1 MASSIKQKAYT
12 VILLAL
18 IVMVCFPLV
27 RSWRQK
33 KLIEKEISGFKKE
46 ISAKEESNKKLR
58 EMISYLESDSSLE
71 ETARLNLGMKKPG
84 ENVAVIKQEINT
96 SSLAVSEEKTEKESN
111 YQKWFQY
118 FFN

>member
-1 MASSIKQKAYT
+1 MASSIKQKVYT
-12 VILLAL
+12 VILITL
-18 IVMVCFPLV
+18 IIMVCLPLA

-33 KLIEKEISGFKKE
+33 QLIENEISGFKKE
-46 ISAKEESNKKLR
+46 ISAKENGNKKLR

-84 ENVAVIKQEINT
+84 ENVAVIKEEIST
-96 SSLAVSEEKTEKESN
+96 SSIIIQEEKKESN
-111 YQKWFQY
+111 YLKWFKY

>member
-1 MASSIKQKAYT
+1 
-12 VILLAL
+12 
-18 IVMVCFPLV
+18 MVCFPLV

-33 KLIEKEISGFKKE
+33 QLVEKEISGFKKE
-46 ISAKEESNKKLR
+46 ISAKEENNKKLR

-84 ENVAVIKQEINT
+84 ESVAVIKQEINT
-96 SSLAVSEEKTEKESN
+96 SSVAVQEEKEGERESN
-111 YQKWFQY
+111 YHKWFQY